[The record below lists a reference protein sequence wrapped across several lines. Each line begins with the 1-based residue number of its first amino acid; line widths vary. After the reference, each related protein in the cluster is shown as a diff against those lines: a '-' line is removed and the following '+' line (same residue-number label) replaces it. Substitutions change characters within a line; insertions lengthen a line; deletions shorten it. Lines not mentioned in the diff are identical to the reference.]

1 MSGTNKTAIVT
12 GASSGIGRYTAIAL
26 LNEGWNVVITA
37 RRSEA
42 LQETQKMS
50 ANPDNCFC
58 ITGGITDEDFVVELF
73 NQTISRFAT
82 HDARIIGRL
91 DLLFNNAG
99 ISSAQ
104 VPIEELSLDEFQKV
118 LNTNLVGPFICTREA
133 LRQFKVQSPPGGRI
147 INNGSLSA
155 HVPRP
160 FSYAYTVSKHGLS
173 GLTKCTALDGRAFNI
188 ACTQIDIGNAATEMG
203 GRHGVG
209 ALQPDGKMIQEGV
222 LDVQHVASTIVHIA
236 SLPPDVTVLGI
247 NIMPTN
253 IPYTGRG

>member
-1 MSGTNKTAIVT
+1 MRLITSSTNVNP
-12 GASSGIGRYTAIAL
+12 GIGRYTAIAL

-50 ANPDNCFC
+50 TNPDNCLC
-58 ITGGITDEDFVVELF
+58 ITGEITDEDFVVELF
-73 NQTISRFAT
+73 NQTISRF
-82 HDARIIGRL
+82 GRL
-91 DLLFNNAG
+91 NLLFNNAG

-104 VPIEELSLDEFQKV
+104 VPIEDLSLGEFQRV

-133 LRQFKVQSPPGGRI
+133 VRRFKAQSPPGGRI

-160 FSYAYTVSKHGLS
+160 FSYAYTVSKHAMS
-173 GLTKCTALDGRAFNI
+173 GLTKCTSLDGRAFNI
-188 ACTQIDIGNAATEMG
+188 ACTQIDIGNAATDMG
-203 GRHGVG
+203 GRHAVG
-209 ALQPDGKMIQEGV
+209 ALQPDGRMVQEGV
-222 LDVQHVASTIVHIA
+222 LDVQHVARTIVHIA
-236 SLPPDVTVLGI
+236 SLPPDVTVLDI

-253 IPYTGRG
+253 IPYIGRG

>member
-50 ANPDNCFC
+50 TNPDNCLC
-58 ITGGITDEDFVVELF
+58 ITGEITDEDFVVELF
-73 NQTISRFAT
+73 NQTISRF
-82 HDARIIGRL
+82 GRL
-91 DLLFNNAG
+91 NLLFNNAG

-104 VPIEELSLDEFQKV
+104 VPIEDLSLGEFQRV

-133 LRQFKVQSPPGGRI
+133 VRRFKAQSPPGGRI

-160 FSYAYTVSKHGLS
+160 FSYAYTVSKHAMS
-173 GLTKCTALDGRAFNI
+173 GLTKCTSLDGRAFNI
-188 ACTQIDIGNAATEMG
+188 ACTQIDIGNAATDMG
-203 GRHGVG
+203 GRHAVG
-209 ALQPDGKMIQEGV
+209 ALQPDGRMVQEGV
-222 LDVQHVASTIVHIA
+222 LDVQHVARTIVHIA
-236 SLPPDVTVLGI
+236 SLPPDVTVLDI

-253 IPYTGRG
+253 IPYIGRG